1 MRIARL
7 NRELELFLAGVG
19 ATQSLWMAL
28 HAIFERKKDFR
39 SLLLFVFFI
48 SITVR
53 LTKSILWVYLDQTPL
68 WFINIGFAAH
78 ALSGPALFLYAW
90 HFLNNKKWSNW
101 NLFHFLPALILFVG
115 YESLSLDGFWYVGG
129 YTSLLIHQL
138 FYSLLSLG
146 VLMVYT
152 ISGNEKVLS
161 RTAFM
166 WIIALITGTAV
177 LQFLY
182 FSNFMLGLTPYLLG
196 PIVYLPFIYFLAFL
210 LFKNPTIIKTNAR
223 NKSQNIRL
231 SDRELLEIA
240 NQLEVL
246 MVSKKMYLDPN
257 CTLGKVAA
265 EVKLPLYLVSHI
277 VNNQIGKSFPDF
289 LNGYRIEEIK
299 KRLVHPDFMNNTIAS
314 IAYDCGFNTL
324 SSFNIAFKKIT
335 GTTPTKF
342 QKNNSTV

>member
-1 MRIARL
+1 MRTASL

-28 HAIFERKKDFR
+28 YSIFERKRDFR
-39 SLLLFVFFI
+39 NLLLFIFFI

-53 LTKSILWVYLDQTPL
+53 LTKSILWVYLDQSPL

-90 HFLNNKKWSNW
+90 HFLFEKRWSNW
-101 NLFHFLPALILFVG
+101 NLFHFLPALILLVG
-115 YESLSLDGFWYVGG
+115 FKSFSLDEFWYAGG
-129 YTSLLIHQL
+129 YTSLLTHQL
-138 FYSLLSLG
+138 VYSLLSLG
-146 VLMVYT
+146 ILMIY
-152 ISGNEKVLS
+152 SFNGNHKVLS

-166 WIIALITGTAV
+166 WIIALIVGTAV

-182 FSNFMLGLTPYLLG
+182 FSNYMLGLTPYLLG
-196 PIVYLPFIYFLAFL
+196 PIIYLPFIYFLAFL
-210 LFKNPTIIKTNAR
+210 LFKNPTIIKPNKGT
-223 NKSQNIRL
+223 KSQNIRL
-231 SDRELLEIA
+231 TEGELSEIA

-257 CTLGKVAA
+257 CTLGKVAH
-265 EVKLPLYLVSHI
+265 ELRLPLYLVSHT

-289 LNGYRIEEIK
+289 LNGYRVEEIK
-299 KRLVHPDFMNNTIAS
+299 KRLVHPDFTNNTIAS

-324 SSFNIAFKKIT
+324 SSFNIAFKKTT
-335 GTTPTKF
+335 GTTPTRF
-342 QKNNSTV
+342 QKKNKTV